1 MLVNAHKL
9 FIVPLIFIGWNTV
22 QAQEVWTMKQCIDT
36 AQVYNKT
43 LQINRNHIS
52 ISEQREKEAKANLI
66 PKVTANAD
74 YKYFMELPTQLM
86 PMNAL
91 NPQAPEGQFRDLQ
104 FGVPHNINA
113 NVQLAMPLYNPQVY
127 GVIENTKIA
136 NELTQLQFQKS
147 EEQVLYDITTLYYNA
162 QILKHQLD
170 FLESNLI
177 NTQKLLK
184 NIELLKE
191 QLLAKG
197 TDVSKVKLQAEQLNT
212 QRENIHN
219 KYISI
224 LNALKLNI
232 GISLERNITVVSE
245 IEQQTLTENNVENIL
260 DLKIIQTQ
268 NKLLNSE
275 LSTLNK
281 SRFLPSLNLIA
292 SYGTTGF
299 GYDKTPNDFLKFYP
313 IGFAGLQLTY
323 PLFNGTVTQRKINQ
337 KKLEISNN
345 ELQAQLIGDK
355 NKMETENALRQRTIA
370 QQTVIVTE
378 NQITLAQSI
387 YEQTVLQQ
395 KQGTT
400 TLTDVLLADNAL
412 REAQQ
417 NYLSA
422 VIDYL
427 KADLELKKLT
437 GTIKNEN
444 NE

>member
-9 FIVPLIFIGWNTV
+9 FVIPLLFIGWNTV
-22 QAQEVWTMKQCIDT
+22 QAQEVWTLKQCIDT

-52 ISEQREKEAKANLI
+52 ISEQREKEVKANLI
-66 PKVTANAD
+66 PKITANAD

-113 NVQLAMPLYNPQVY
+113 NVQLALPLYNPQVY
-127 GVIENTKIA
+127 GAIENTKIA
-136 NELTQLQFQKS
+136 NELTHLQFQKS

-170 FLESNLI
+170 FLESNLK
-177 NTQKLLK
+177 NTQMLLK
-184 NIELLKE
+184 NMELLKE

-212 QRENIHN
+212 QRENVHN

-232 GISLERNITVVSE
+232 GIPLERNITVVSD
-245 IEQQTLTENNVENIL
+245 IEQQTFIENSTVNVL

-281 SRFLPSLNLIA
+281 SRFLPSLNLIV

-345 ELQAQLIGDK
+345 ELQAQLISDK
-355 NKMETENALRQRTIA
+355 NKMEIENATRQRNTA
-370 QQTVIVTE
+370 QQTVINTE
-378 NQITLAQSI
+378 NQIALAQSI
-387 YEQTVLQQ
+387 YEQTILQQ
-395 KQGTT
+395 KQGTA

-417 NYLSA
+417 NYLST
-422 VIDYL
+422 VVDYL

-437 GTIKNEN
+437 GTIKN
-444 NE
+444 

>member
-1 MLVNAHKL
+1 MLVNARKL
-9 FIVPLIFIGWNTV
+9 FIIPLLFIGWNTI
-22 QAQEVWTMKQCIDT
+22 QAQEVWTLKQCIDT

-52 ISEQREKEAKANLI
+52 ISEQREKEVKANLI
-66 PKVTANAD
+66 PKITANAD

-113 NVQLAMPLYNPQVY
+113 NVQLALPLYNPQVY
-127 GVIENTKIA
+127 GAIENTKIA
-136 NELTQLQFQKS
+136 NELTHLQFQKS

-170 FLESNLI
+170 FLESNLK

-184 NIELLKE
+184 NMELLKE

-212 QRENIHN
+212 QRENVHN

-232 GISLERNITVVSE
+232 GIPLERNITVVSD
-245 IEQQTLTENNVENIL
+245 IEQQTFIENSTVNVL

-281 SRFLPSLNLIA
+281 SRFLPSLNLIV

-345 ELQAQLIGDK
+345 ELQAQLISDK
-355 NKMETENALRQRTIA
+355 NKMEIENATRQRNTA
-370 QQTVIVTE
+370 QQTVINTE
-378 NQITLAQSI
+378 NQIALAQSI
-387 YEQTVLQQ
+387 YEQTILQQ
-395 KQGTT
+395 KQGTA

-417 NYLSA
+417 NYLST
-422 VIDYL
+422 VVDYL

-437 GTIKNEN
+437 GTIKN
-444 NE
+444 

>member
-43 LQINRNHIS
+43 LQINRNHIR

-127 GVIENTKIA
+127 GAIENTRIA

-184 NIELLKE
+184 NMELLKE

-212 QRENIHN
+212 QRENVHN

-232 GISLERNITVVSE
+232 GIPLERNITVVSE

-370 QQTVIVTE
+370 QQTVINTE

>member
-9 FIVPLIFIGWNTV
+9 FVIPLLFIGWNTV
-22 QAQEVWTMKQCIDT
+22 QAQEVWTLKQCIDT

-52 ISEQREKEAKANLI
+52 ISEQREKEVKANLI
-66 PKVTANAD
+66 PKITANAD

-113 NVQLAMPLYNPQVY
+113 NVQLALPLYNPQVY
-127 GVIENTKIA
+127 GAIENTKIA
-136 NELTQLQFQKS
+136 NELTHLQFQKS

-170 FLESNLI
+170 FLESNLK
-177 NTQKLLK
+177 NTQKLLM
-184 NIELLKE
+184 NMELLKE

-212 QRENIHN
+212 QRENVHN

-232 GISLERNITVVSE
+232 GIPLERNITVVSD
-245 IEQQTLTENNVENIL
+245 IEQQTFIENSTVNVL

-281 SRFLPSLNLIA
+281 SRFLPSLNLIV

-370 QQTVIVTE
+370 QQTVINTE
-378 NQITLAQSI
+378 NQIALAQSI
-387 YEQTVLQQ
+387 YEQTILQQ
-395 KQGTT
+395 KQGTA

-417 NYLSA
+417 NYLST
-422 VIDYL
+422 VVDYL

-437 GTIKNEN
+437 GTIKN
-444 NE
+444 